1 LSIAGKLSGGKFKVS
16 WDGKAAYDARCRPIV
31 SQKLTLAAQHLADLL
46 NAIWP

>member
-1 LSIAGKLSGGKFKVS
+1 LRIVRKLNGGKFKAS
-16 WDGKAAYDARCRPIV
+16 WDGKAAYDGRCRPIV